1 MGAVLART
9 GNHYQG
15 SLSVLGCTAWGY
27 LEMRRYQNA
36 FLYRWIRYGM
46 QALTL
51 QAAIVMIGLH
61 AVRDF

>member
-1 MGAVLART
+1 
-9 GNHYQG
+9 
-15 SLSVLGCTAWGY
+15 